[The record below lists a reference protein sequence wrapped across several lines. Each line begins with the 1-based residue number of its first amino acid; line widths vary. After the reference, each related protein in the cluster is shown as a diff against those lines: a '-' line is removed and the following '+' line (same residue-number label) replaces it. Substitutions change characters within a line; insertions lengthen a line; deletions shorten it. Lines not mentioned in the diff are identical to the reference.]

1 MANAVNNIS
10 DIQVLLIQTGQ
21 NFAADIAAFI
31 PNLVYAIL
39 IFLLGW
45 VIALIASRIFGGIL
59 KLIKFEMFLKEQ
71 KVDHALGSVVI
82 STVFT
87 KILYYYILVIFVEQ
101 AFQYLSLG
109 SVSDFIKGLIAYLPL
124 LIGGALLIV
133 AAALIGE
140 FIKRRIMEVG
150 AKSTTV
156 NFIARAAKALIIF
169 LGVISALETAKFQ
182 TSIIEQTFVALSA
195 AIFFGFALAFGI
207 AFGLGSQGEAK
218 DVVQSMRKKFK
229 V

>member
-1 MANAVNNIS
+1 MANAVTNIS
-10 DIQVLLIQTGQ
+10 DLQGLLIQTGQ
-21 NFAADIAAFI
+21 NFAADVAAFV
-31 PNLVYAIL
+31 PGLVYAIL

-45 VIALIASRIFGGIL
+45 VIAIIVSRIFGRIL
-59 KLIKFEMFLKEQ
+59 KLIKFELFLKEQ
-71 KVDHALGSVVI
+71 KVNEALGSVVI
-82 STVFT
+82 STILT

-101 AFQYLSLG
+101 AFHYLNLG
-109 SVSDFIKGLIAYLPL
+109 TVSDFIKGLIAYLPF

-140 FIKRRIMEVG
+140 FIKRRIMEIG
-150 AKSTTV
+150 AKSSTV

-169 LGVISALETAKFQ
+169 LGVISALETAKFD
-182 TSIIEQTFVALSA
+182 TTIVEQTFVALSA

-218 DVVQSMRKKFK
+218 DVVQGMRKKFK